1 MPTSENF
8 IILAETT
15 TETIVFLYVQPIL
28 SEQFFQICKV
38 VFFFLT
44 IIKLE
49 LIDKKKQEQ
58 EHVDLTW

>member
-8 IILAETT
+8 IILAET